1 MSLLTVLNTM
11 GLFQNTNLEEVRL
24 AMMLY
29 AATCTEH
36 YGYQVFLYKCLH
48 VT

>member
-11 GLFQNTNLEEVRL
+11 GLFQYANLEKVRL
-24 AMMLY
+24 TMMLY

-36 YGYQVFLYKCLH
+36 YGYQVLLDKCLH